1 MTHIAEN
8 LKQIR
13 GRIAQAALRSGRV
26 PDQVTLVA
34 VSKTFSPEAVVAAYH
49 AGQRHFGENRPEEGA
64 EKIPVVEASL
74 GEGTPPLWHMIGH
87 IQRRKASLVIA
98 HFAMV
103 HSIDRMEIATRLGT
117 LAQQADRVIPVLLE
131 CNVSGEASK
140 SGFAVAGWEHDSA
153 VRRSFIDEV
162 TAVINL
168 PGLEVRG
175 LMTMAPLVED
185 AEVVRPVFVSL
196 RSLRD
201 VLYEV
206 FPDADFSQ
214 LSMGMSS
221 DYEVA
226 VEEGATMVRIGR
238 AIFGNRTG

>member
-1 MTHIAEN
+1 M
-8 LKQIR
+8 K
-13 GRIAQAALRSGRV
+13 
-26 PDQVTLVA
+26 LVA
-34 VSKTFSPEAVVAAYH
+34 VSKTFSPEAIVAAYH

-64 EKIPVVEASL
+64 EKIPVVVASL
-74 GEGTPPLWHMIGH
+74 GEDILPTWHMIGH
-87 IQRRKASLVIA
+87 IQRRKAPLVIA
-98 HFAMV
+98 HFDMV
-103 HSIDRMEIATRLGT
+103 HSIDRMEIATRLST
-117 LAQQADRVIPVLLE
+117 LAQQADRIIPVLLE

-140 SGFAVAGWEHDSA
+140 NGFAVAGWEHDSA
-153 VRRSFIDEV
+153 VRQSFIDEV

-201 VLYEV
+201 ALYEV
-206 FPDADFSQ
+206 FPDADFSH